1 MGVLYKSPP
10 RKARREQLKK
20 SEATPPDFYTDLYNL
35 YNDKMPVKIE
45 RLVYPV
51 DLTGNLKDLNEI
63 TEKLRI
69 SKAEAIREAIKH
81 YAEELRGLEVV
92 TYRNVTKVQ
101 AKREI
106 QRYLKGKDRL
116 RADEISDALRIDF
129 DLVNELLL
137 ELWEE
142 GWVEPE
148 R

>member
-1 MGVLYKSPP
+1 MK
-10 RKARREQLKK
+10 R
-20 SEATPPDFYTDLYNL
+20 SEVAPADFYTNLYSLYNEE
-35 YNDKMPVKIE
+35 MPVK

-51 DLTGNLKDLNEI
+51 DLTGSMKDLNAI

-69 SKAEAIREAIKH
+69 SKADAIREAIKN
-81 YAEELRGLEVV
+81 YAENLRGLEVV
-92 TYRNVTKVQ
+92 TYRDVTKGQ
-101 AKREI
+101 AKKEI
-106 QRYLKGKDRL
+106 QRYLKGKDRV

-137 ELWEE
+137 ELWGE

>member
-1 MGVLYKSPP
+1 MK
-10 RKARREQLKK
+10 
-20 SEATPPDFYTDLYNL
+20 T
-35 YNDKMPVKIE
+35 E

-63 TEKLRI
+63 TEKLRV

-81 YAEELRGLEVV
+81 YAEHLRGLEVV
-92 TYRNVTKVQ
+92 TYRDLPKGQ

-106 QRYLKGKDRL
+106 RRYLKGKTRV

-129 DLVNELLL
+129 ELVNEVLL

>member
-1 MGVLYKSPP
+1 
-10 RKARREQLKK
+10 LKK
-20 SEATPPDFYTDLYNL
+20 SEAVPSDFYTNLYNL
-35 YNDKMPVKIE
+35 YNEGIFVKTE

-63 TEKLRI
+63 TEKLRV

-81 YAEELRGLEVV
+81 YAEHLRGLEVV
-92 TYRNVTKVQ
+92 TYRDLPKGQ

-106 QRYLKGKDRL
+106 RRYLKGKTRV

-129 DLVNELLL
+129 ELVNEVLL